1 MKVFYWNIRGIGNP
15 SSQMEFSNFCRIHKP
30 DLICIA
36 EPMVDFSSWLSLNL
50 TLVAVNDRGSS
61 LPNILVL
68 CNNLLDPRVICNS
81 SQQISVQIELDNVTC
96 LLTFVYAFTNP
107 YTRRQLW
114 QTLSD
119 LSLNCGPWM
128 VIGDFHSVLGS
139 HEKKGGCPP
148 LQLACSD
155 FKQMSDFCNLI
166 HLHTIGAHYTWS
178 NGWRTRGHIELRLD
192 RSLCNPEW
200 LDKWSQTS
208 CHTLP
213 RLVSDHKPLLF
224 IVLLIKTCLV
234 ALNLSGFNPC
244 G

>member
-15 SSQMEFSNFCRIHKP
+15 RSQMEFSNFCRIHKP
-30 DLICIA
+30 DFICIA
-36 EPMVDFSSWLSLNL
+36 EPMVDFSSIPSHFWLSLNL

-107 YTRRQLW
+107 YTRRQ

-128 VIGDFHSVLGS
+128 GTLILFLDPMKRKVDAPLFNSLAVISN
-139 HEKKGGCPP
+139 KC
-148 LQLACSD
+148 
-155 FKQMSDFCNLI
+155 LI
-166 HLHTIGAHYTWS
+166 FVT
-178 NGWRTRGHIELRLD
+178 
-192 RSLCNPEW
+192 
-200 LDKWSQTS
+200 
-208 CHTLP
+208 
-213 RLVSDHKPLLF
+213 
-224 IVLLIKTCLV
+224 
-234 ALNLSGFNPC
+234 
-244 G
+244 